1 MAASKGRGRA
11 GSSAAP
17 TLDKTTSSV
26 HFPHGD
32 GREGDML
39 RGHDEKNVASLIFVP
54 TQERLPEDMLRLERI
69 VFRPSGQ
76 PARIV
81 CVGVA
86 DIGLARGSDNDL
98 LVALINTYIEAG
110 CPADGV
116 ITTTAYALLKLAGLD
131 TGGQHYQALGQGLER
146 MLHTT
151 YHVTDGWF
159 DVREKRYTTVSFRII
174 DNLSRTHGEPE
185 KGRIRLDRRSTL
197 RIRLNEEITKSINAG
212 YIKPLNLT
220 VYQHLP
226 SVGSRA
232 LYRLLDVYLDEA
244 AQRGDSKPYR
254 VVVPMMAL
262 AESCGLLGRRTDHV
276 RKSLESMHAPLLGI
290 GYLQEVGFI
299 GRGSKTT
306 VHYTYGEA
314 SSPIN
319 PEHVARLTRY
329 GVHRGVAEKY
339 VRNLGDDVL
348 PVIEK
353 FEERRRT
360 GEKINNEGG
369 YLSKLLQEAASIV
382 EEARVGALRAQEVQR
397 TRKAAQG
404 AQGKAEAE
412 QHQLFEAQRQS
423 VLEAT
428 PDAALE
434 VVLSPF
440 KAKQLERRGLSLQE
454 LDQVRSRVL
463 EGRVTALEMDAA
475 VNRALMSPGG
485 LEALRQLL

>member
-1 MAASKGRGRA
+1 
-11 GSSAAP
+11 
-17 TLDKTTSSV
+17 
-26 HFPHGD
+26 
-32 GREGDML
+32 ML

-69 VFRPSGQ
+69 VFRPNGQ

-81 CVGVA
+81 CVGVPG
-86 DIGLARGSDNDL
+86 IGLARGSDNDL

-110 CPADGV
+110 CPADGF

-131 TGGQHYQALGQGLER
+131 TTGQYYHALAHGLER
-146 MLHTT
+146 MLNTT

-159 DVREKRYTTVSFRII
+159 DVREKRYVTASFRII
-174 DNLSRTHGEPE
+174 DNLNRTHGEPE
-185 KGRIRLDRRSTL
+185 QGRIRLDRRSTL
-197 RIRLNEEITKSINAG
+197 RIRLNDELTKSINAG

-244 AQRGDSKPYR
+244 AGRGDSKPYQVR
-254 VVVPMMAL
+254 VPMMAL

-276 RKSLESMHAPLLGI
+276 RKSLESMHAPLLNI
-290 GYLQEVGFI
+290 GYLKEVDFI

-319 PEHVARLTRY
+319 PEHVSLLTRH

-348 PVIEK
+348 LVVKK

-369 YLSKLLQEAASIV
+369 YLSKLLKEAASIV
-382 EEARVGALRAQEVQR
+382 EENRDKALRAQETQR
-397 TRKAAQG
+397 TKKAAQA
-404 AQGKAEAE
+404 AQGRAEAE
-412 QHQLFEAQRQS
+412 QHQLFEAERRS
-423 VLEAT
+423 VLEAA
-428 PDAALE
+428 PEAAIE
-434 VVLSPF
+434 FVLSPF

-454 LDQVRSRVL
+454 LDQMRARVL
-463 EGRVTALEMDAA
+463 SGEVPASEMDAA
-475 VNRALMSPGG
+475 VNRALMSAEG
-485 LEALRQLL
+485 LESLKALL

>member
-1 MAASKGRGRA
+1 
-11 GSSAAP
+11 
-17 TLDKTTSSV
+17 
-26 HFPHGD
+26 
-32 GREGDML
+32 ML

-81 CVGVA
+81 CVGMQG
-86 DIGLARGSDNDL
+86 IGLARGSDNDL

-110 CPADGV
+110 CPADGF

-131 TGGQHYQALGQGLER
+131 TGGQHYQALEQGLER
-146 MLHTT
+146 MLYTT

-159 DVREKRYTTVSFRII
+159 DVREKRYVTVSFRII
-174 DNLSRTHGEPE
+174 DNLSRTHGKPE
-185 KGRIRLDRRSTL
+185 QGRIRLDRRSTL
-197 RIRLNEEITKSINAG
+197 RIGLNDEITKSINAG

-232 LYRLLDVYLDEA
+232 LYRLLDVYLDEVA
-244 AQRGDSKPYR
+244 GRGDSKPYQVR
-254 VVVPMMAL
+254 VPMMAL
-262 AESCGLLGRRTDHV
+262 AENCGLLGRRTDNV
-276 RKSLESMHAPLLGI
+276 RKSLESMHAPLLDI
-290 GYLQEVGFI
+290 GYLKEVDFV
-299 GRGSKTT
+299 GRGNKTT

-319 PEHVARLTRY
+319 PEHVSLLTRH

-348 PVIEK
+348 VVVEK

-369 YLSKLLQEAASIV
+369 YLSKLLKEAASIV
-382 EEARVGALRAQEVQR
+382 EENRGKTLRAQETQR
-397 TRKAAQG
+397 TRKAAHA
-404 AQGKAEAE
+404 AQTKAETE
-412 QHQLFEAQRQS
+412 QHRLFEDERR
-423 VLEAT
+423 VTLEAAE
-428 PDAALE
+428 PEVALE
-434 VVLSPF
+434 VILPPF
-440 KAKQLERRGLSLQE
+440 KAKQLERRGLTLPE
-454 LDQVRSRVL
+454 LDQVRARVL
-463 EGRVTALEMDAA
+463 SRQVTVIHIDVA
-475 VNRALMSPGG
+475 VNRALMSAEG
-485 LEALRQLL
+485 LDELRRLL

>member
-1 MAASKGRGRA
+1 
-11 GSSAAP
+11 
-17 TLDKTTSSV
+17 
-26 HFPHGD
+26 
-32 GREGDML
+32 ML

-54 TQERLPEDMLRLERI
+54 SQERLPEDMLRLERT

-76 PARIV
+76 PAQIV
-81 CVGVA
+81 CVGVPG
-86 DIGLARGSDNDL
+86 IGLARGSDNDL

-131 TGGQHYQALGQGLER
+131 TTGQYYQALAQGLER
-146 MLHTT
+146 MLNTT
-151 YHVTDGWF
+151 YNVTDGWF

-185 KGRIRLDRRSTL
+185 HGRIRLDRRSTL
-197 RIRLNEEITKSINAG
+197 RIRLNDEITKSINAG

-244 AQRGDSKPYR
+244 AQRGDRGPYQ
-254 VVVPMMAL
+254 VIVPMMTL
-262 AESCGLLGRRTDHV
+262 AENCGLLGRRTDHV

-290 GYLQEVGFI
+290 GYLKEVAFI

-319 PEHVARLTRY
+319 PAHVALLTRY

-348 PVIEK
+348 VVVEK

-369 YLSKLLQEAASIV
+369 YLSRLLKEAASIV
-382 EEARVGALRAQEVQR
+382 EEARVETLRAQEAQR
-397 TRKAAQG
+397 TKKAAQV
-404 AQGKAEAE
+404 AQVRAEAE
-412 QHQLFEAQRQS
+412 QHQLFEAERRS
-423 VLEAT
+423 VLEAA
-428 PDAALE
+428 PEAALE
-434 VVLSPF
+434 FVLSPF
-440 KAKQLERRGLSLQE
+440 KARQLERRGLSLRE
-454 LDQVRSRVL
+454 LDQVRARVL
-463 EGRVTALEMDAA
+463 EGGVTAVDMDAA
-475 VNRALMSPGG
+475 VNKALMSEEG
-485 LEALRQLL
+485 LEALRTLL

>member
-1 MAASKGRGRA
+1 
-11 GSSAAP
+11 
-17 TLDKTTSSV
+17 
-26 HFPHGD
+26 
-32 GREGDML
+32 ML

-54 TQERLPEDMLRLERI
+54 TQERLPENMLRLERI
-69 VFRPSGQ
+69 VFRPNGQ

-81 CVGVA
+81 CVGVPG
-86 DIGLARGSDNDL
+86 IGLARGSDNDL

-131 TGGQHYQALGQGLER
+131 TTGQYYHALAHGLER

-159 DVREKRYTTVSFRII
+159 DVREKRYVTASFRII

-185 KGRIRLDRRSTL
+185 QDRIRLDRRSTL
-197 RIRLNEEITKSINAG
+197 RIRLNDELTKSINAG

-244 AQRGDSKPYR
+244 AGRGDPKPYQVR
-254 VVVPMMAL
+254 VPMMAL

-276 RKSLESMHAPLLGI
+276 RKSLESMHAPLLDI
-290 GYLQEVGFI
+290 GYLGEVNFI

-306 VHYTYGEA
+306 VHYTYGET

-319 PEHVARLTRY
+319 PEHVSLLTRH

-348 PVIEK
+348 LVVEK

-369 YLSKLLQEAASIV
+369 YLSKLLKEAASIV
-382 EEARVGALRAQEVQR
+382 EENRGKTLRAQETQR
-397 TRKAAQG
+397 TKKAAQT
-404 AQGKAEAE
+404 AQGRAEAE
-412 QHQLFEAQRQS
+412 QHQLFEAERRS
-423 VLEAT
+423 VLEAA
-428 PDAALE
+428 PEAAME
-434 VVLSPF
+434 FVLSPF
-440 KAKQLERRGLSLQE
+440 KAKQLERRGLGFQE
-454 LDQVRSRVL
+454 LDQIRARVL
-463 EGRVTALEMDAA
+463 GGGVTASEMDAA
-475 VNRALMSPGG
+475 VNRALMSVEGV
-485 LEALRQLL
+485 EALKALL